1 VTDELTAPDDLTIR
15 FRLKRPFPLLPD
27 ALGKAG
33 SSICA
38 IMPERLAET
47 DPFKQI
53 TEMVGSGP
61 YRFKADERVVAALMV
76 NERNPAYVPRF
87 DGVASFTAGPKI
99 AYFDRVEWHVLPDA
113 ATAAAAL
120 QAGEVDWWE
129 APTPDLLPLRRKR
142 ELAVSVQDRTGYIG
156 TLRFNQLQPP
166 FDNAALRQAV
176 LGAISQADFMTA
188 AAGTDPASW
197 RDGVGYFCPGTAMAS
212 TAGMQALTSPRDL
225 DRVRRAVV
233 TAGYKG
239 ERVVV
244 PVPAD
249 FPGLQALGDVGA
261 DLLKKVGFT
270 VDYQASDW
278 GSILQRLQKTE
289 PVDQGGWSLFHTYW
303 SGLDQLNPAVN
314 SSLRG
319 NGRAAGRG
327 WPTSARLE
335 ALRNDWL
342 AADDLTSQ
350 QHIATEIQL
359 QALWT
364 CPTSRLGRCLPR
376 RPIAPT

>member
-1 VTDELTAPDDLTIR
+1 
-15 FRLKRPFPLLPD
+15 
-27 ALGKAG
+27 
-33 SSICA
+33 
-38 IMPERLAET
+38 
-47 DPFKQI
+47 
-53 TEMVGSGP
+53 
-61 YRFKADERVVAALMV
+61 
-76 NERNPAYVPRF
+76 
-87 DGVASFTAGPKI
+87 
-99 AYFDRVEWHVLPDA
+99 
-113 ATAAAAL
+113 
-120 QAGEVDWWE
+120 
-129 APTPDLLPLRRKR
+129 
-142 ELAVSVQDRTGYIG
+142 
-156 TLRFNQLQPP
+156 
-166 FDNAALRQAV
+166 
-176 LGAISQADFMTA
+176 MTA
-188 AAGTDPASW
+188 AAGTDPAAW

-212 TAGMQALTSPRDL
+212 TAGMQALTLPRDL

-233 TAGYKG
+233 AAGYKG

-261 DLLKKVGFT
+261 DLLKKVGFA

-278 GSILQRLQKTE
+278 GSVLQRLQKTE

-350 QHIATEIQL
+350 QHIAAEIQL
-359 QALWT
+359 QAFVDV
-364 CPTSRLGRCLPR
+364 PYIPLGQMFAATAYRADLTGMLGGFALFWNVR
-376 RPIAPT
+376 RATT